1 MSFKVV
7 VTDSNFEKLDAFTDE
22 LKIIDDLNLE
32 ILNERSADALIPL
45 VKDADAIFTHFAD
58 INSKLLSSLDHC
70 EIVVRP
76 AIGFDNIDVDA
87 ATKKGIYVVNIPEY
101 GAQHDVSNHVMMLM
115 LALEK
120 KLWPLVKATKQGVW
134 DQNIAK
140 PVRRLNGQVFGLCG
154 FGRIPKRVAAKAQ
167 AFEMEVIAYDPF
179 VDADAMAQFGVRKVE
194 FDELCKESDVIS
206 ITLPLNESTK
216 YLFDEKAFSMMKPE
230 SFIINTA
237 RGAVIKEEALIKA
250 LESKQIA
257 GAALDVVERENLPKD
272 QVMPKDHPFT
282 KMDNVIVTPHSGWM
296 SEDSEVSLLKQCGEQ
311 VVEVW
316 KNGKPTHSVNTF

>member
-7 VTDSNFEKLDAFTDE
+7 VTDSNFEKLDAFVNE
-22 LKIIDDLNLE
+22 LKVIDDLDLR

-45 VKDADAIFTHFAD
+45 VKDANVIFTHFAD
-58 INSKLLSSLDHC
+58 INAKLLTALDKC
-70 EIVVRP
+70 ELVVRP
-76 AIGFDNIDVDA
+76 AIGFDNIDVAA
-87 ATKKGIYVVNIPEY
+87 ATEKGIYVVNIPEY

-120 KLWPLVKATKQGVW
+120 KLWPLVKAVKQGIW

-167 AFEMEVIAYDPF
+167 AFDMNVIAYDPF
-179 VDADAMAQFGVRKVE
+179 LDAETMAQYGVRKVE
-194 FDELCKESDVIS
+194 FDELCKTSDVIS
-206 ITLPLNESTK
+206 ITLPLNESTR
-216 YLFDEKAFSMMKPE
+216 YLFDEKAFSMMKPDA
-230 SFIINTA
+230 FIINTA

-250 LESKQIA
+250 LENKQIA
-257 GAALDVVERENLPKD
+257 GAALDVVEREGLPKD

-282 KMDNVIVTPHSGWM
+282 RMDNVIVTPHSGWM
-296 SEDSEVSLLKQCGEQ
+296 SEDSEESLLRQCGEQ

-316 KNGKPTHSVNTF
+316 KNGKPTHSVNTL